1 MAQKPAIDER
11 WVNLASKRR
20 RPESVSCGWCGTSV
34 VVLPTGRLPSW
45 CSSSCRH
52 RAWETR
58 RANASGRPAVEI
70 VERLVEVE
78 VPVVVTETIEVASLP
93 KGAGW
98 GATLHYLAAQI
109 DAGRVYD
116 RDLAAVGAGLEE
128 VLTAL
133 GRRPRW
139 RRMRR

>member
-1 MAQKPAIDER
+1 M
-11 WVNLASKRR
+11 
-20 RPESVSCGWCGTSV
+20 
-34 VVLPTGRLPSW
+34 
-45 CSSSCRH
+45 
-52 RAWETR
+52 R

-78 VPVVVTETIEVASLP
+78 VPVVVTETVEVATLP

-98 GATLHYLAAQI
+98 AATLHYLATQI

-116 RDLAAVGAGLEE
+116 RDLAAVGAGLDE

-133 GRRPRW
+133 ARRPRW
-139 RRMRR
+139 RRSRS